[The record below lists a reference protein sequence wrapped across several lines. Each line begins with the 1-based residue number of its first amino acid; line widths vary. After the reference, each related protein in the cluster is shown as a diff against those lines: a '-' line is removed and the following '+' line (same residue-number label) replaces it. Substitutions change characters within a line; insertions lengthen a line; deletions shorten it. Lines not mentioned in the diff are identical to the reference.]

1 MNPVQVVMSVIGIFF
16 LGLIFGHTL
25 ATTAQGMTGAA
36 IDTPQ
41 TFGAPSELPMP
52 RDRIA
57 EEQIIV
63 TNDRV
68 VLDIRGASWSRFTD
82 TGSMRPFLD
91 TGANAI
97 HLEPRYPEELQSG
110 DIISYRIAGIT
121 VIHRILAT
129 GYDERGWY
137 AITKGDANPSSDP
150 FKVRF
155 DQIERVLVAI
165 IY

>member
-1 MNPVQVVMSVIGIFF
+1 MNPLQVTLATLTVLFIGIV
-16 LGLIFGHTL
+16 FGHTL
-25 ATTAQGMTGAA
+25 ATTAATLSGAA

-41 TFGAPSELPMP
+41 AFGAPNELPMP

-63 TNDRV
+63 TDERV

-91 TGANAI
+91 SGANAI
-97 HLEPRYPEELQSG
+97 HLEPRYPEELRAG
-110 DIISYRIAGIT
+110 DIISYRLAGMTI
-121 VIHRILAT
+121 IHRITAT
-129 GYDERGWY
+129 GYDEHGWY
-137 AITKGDANPSSDP
+137 AITKGDANPTNDP

>member
-1 MNPVQVVMSVIGIFF
+1 MNPMHVLLGGITVF
-16 LGLIFGHTL
+16 LFGLVFGHTL
-25 ATTAQGMTGAA
+25 ATTASSLSGAV

-41 TFGAPSELPMP
+41 TFGAASDLPMP
-52 RDRIA
+52 SDRIR

-68 VLDIRGASWSRFTD
+68 VLDIQGASWSRFTD

-91 TGANAI
+91 IGANAI
-97 HLEPRYPEELQSG
+97 HVEPRYPEELRSG

-121 VIHRILAT
+121 VIHRIIAT
-129 GYDERGWY
+129 GYDNQGWY
-137 AITKGDANPSSDP
+137 AITKGDANPTSDP

>member
-1 MNPVQVVMSVIGIFF
+1 MNPLQITLSILAIFF
-16 LGLIFGHTL
+16 LGIIFGHTL
-25 ATTAQGMTGAA
+25 ATTAASMTGAV

-41 TFGAPSELPMP
+41 TFGARSDLPMP
-52 RDRIA
+52 HDRIS

-68 VLDIRGASWSRFTD
+68 VLDVRDASWSRFTD
-82 TGSMRPFLD
+82 TGSMSPFLD
-91 TGANAI
+91 LGANAI
-97 HLEPRYPEELQSG
+97 HVAPRYPEELKAG

-121 VIHRILAT
+121 IIHRILAT

-155 DQIERVLVAI
+155 DQIERVLIAI

>member
-1 MNPVQVVMSVIGIFF
+1 MNPLHVLLGGISVF
-16 LGLIFGHTL
+16 LFGLVFGHTL
-25 ATTAQGMTGAA
+25 ATTAADLTGAA

-41 TFGAPSELPMP
+41 TFGVVSDLPMP
-52 RDRIA
+52 RDRIR

-68 VLDIRGASWSRFTD
+68 VLDLKGASWSRFTD

-97 HLEPRYPEELQSG
+97 HVAPQYPEELRSG

-121 VIHRILAT
+121 VIHRIIAT

-137 AITKGDANPSSDP
+137 AITKGDANPTTDP

>member
-1 MNPVQVVMSVIGIFF
+1 MNPLQITLSILAIFLLGI
-16 LGLIFGHTL
+16 IFGHTL
-25 ATTAQGMTGAA
+25 ATTAASLTGAA

-41 TFGAPSELPMP
+41 SFGAQSDLPMP
-52 RDRIA
+52 RDRVS

-68 VLDIRGASWSRFTD
+68 VLDLQGASWSRFTD
-82 TGSMRPFLD
+82 TGSMAPFLD

-97 HLEPRYPEELQSG
+97 HLAPRYPEELQAG

-121 VIHRILAT
+121 IIHRIIAT
-129 GYDERGWY
+129 GYDDRGWY